1 MSLSFSGP
9 GIQTGIRDKQN
20 GGYLRKF
27 AFMTIVVFAVYGIL
41 SVVGFYLWF
50 AFPVEKING
59 LTYLRRND
67 LILYYIIVN
76 FNDIAGVLLFSHIIY
91 YKYVKSTTPIKDG
104 VFLGIYMIVFSWVLD
119 LFIYVFIRKTLP
131 AIDEYFLGKNQP
143 EIGIAWLIG
152 FVSAIFAGWLH
163 AENLNHIR
171 RFTYRKAGQILL
183 FLTLISVTLTVV
195 GIVFFDVRP
204 SA

>member
-1 MSLSFSGP
+1 MSIFFSEV
-9 GIQTGIRDKQN
+9 GIQSGIPDKLQA
-20 GGYLRKF
+20 GLLRKF
-27 AFMTIVVFAVYGIL
+27 AFMTITVFAVYSIL

-91 YKYVKSTTPIKDG
+91 YKYVKSATPIKDG
-104 VFLGIYMIVFSWVLD
+104 VFLGIYLMIFSWILD
-119 LFIYVFIRKTLP
+119 LFVYVFIRNTLP
-131 AIDEYFLGKNQP
+131 TIDEYFLGKNQP

-152 FVSAIFAGWLH
+152 FLSAVFSGWLH
-163 AENLNHIR
+163 EYNANHIR
-171 RFTYRKAGQILL
+171 RFNYKKAAQLLLILTTISAVLTY
-183 FLTLISVTLTVV
+183 V
-195 GIVFFDVRP
+195 GIRFFDVKP
-204 SA
+204 

>member
-1 MSLSFSGP
+1 MSESFSEI
-9 GIQTGIRDKQN
+9 GIQSGIPDELN
-20 GGYLRKF
+20 GSFLRKF
-27 AFMTIVVFAVYGIL
+27 AFMTVVVFAVYTIL
-41 SVVGFYLWF
+41 SVVGFFLWF

-67 LILYYIIVN
+67 LVLYYFIVN

-104 VFLGIYMIVFSWVLD
+104 VFLGIYLLIFSWILD

-131 AIDEYFLGKNQP
+131 TLDEYFLGKNQP

-152 FVSAIFAGWLH
+152 FLSAVYSGWLH
-163 AENLNHIR
+163 SKDQNNIR
-171 RFTYRKAGQILL
+171 RFNYKKAGQTLII
-183 FLTLISVTLTVV
+183 LTLISAVLTVV
-195 GIVFFDVRP
+195 GIGFFDIRP
-204 SA
+204 